1 MSIINSDLKKTFK
14 IVIDSNVA
22 ASFTGNQFDATFIVD
37 LTKILTQAEDYK
49 RPYEMTF
56 ALRSNAGTATTTGLD
71 QSNVHLLC
79 IELNKGFNV
88 YYYPQN
94 RNIVGILPVSND
106 FTAYTRNNL
115 SYVLGL

>member
-14 IVIDSNVA
+14 IVLDSNVA
-22 ASFTGNQFDATFIVD
+22 ASFTGNQFDATFTVD
-37 LTKILTQAEDYK
+37 LTKILTDLDDYK

-56 ALRSNAGTATTTGLD
+56 AFRSIAGTATTTRLD

-79 IELNKGFNV
+79 IDLNKGFNV

-94 RNIVGILPVSND
+94 RNIAGSLAVTND
-106 FTAYTRNNL
+106 
-115 SYVLGL
+115 